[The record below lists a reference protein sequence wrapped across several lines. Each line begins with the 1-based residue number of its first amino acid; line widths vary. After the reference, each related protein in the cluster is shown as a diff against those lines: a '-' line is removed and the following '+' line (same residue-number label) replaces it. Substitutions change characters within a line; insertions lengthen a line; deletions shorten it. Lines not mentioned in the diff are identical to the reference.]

1 MKGKKVVATLQ
12 DPTDTVTA
20 DKVATALGRR
30 FPFFDFSHDVMP
42 ALDTQGAQIPVVR
55 AVLAD
60 GPWHIKANLRPSL
73 DQIVRFAEGY
83 LTCLLDS
90 AAQSSA
96 NAAAVDAVLSEE
108 EP

>member
-1 MKGKKVVATLQ
+1 MKGKKMVCAVQ

-20 DKVATALGRR
+20 DKVAAALGRR

-42 ALDTQGAQIPVVR
+42 ALDPQGAQIPVVR

-73 DQIVRFAEGY
+73 DQIAKFAEGY
-83 LTCLLDS
+83 LTCLLD
-90 AAQSSA
+90 AQLASST
-96 NAAAVDAVLSEE
+96 NAAAVDVVLAQE